1 MKKELSLKKALSVSC
16 PTCGAAP
23 NKNVN
28 SVRVSPGRIP
38 IEIDALGRRISN
50 QSVSDNV
57 LAVVMER
64 ESSEN

>member
-1 MKKELSLKKALSVSC
+1 M
-16 PTCGAAP
+16 
-23 NKNVN
+23 N

-50 QSVSDNV
+50 QSVRDNV

>member
-1 MKKELSLKKALSVSC
+1 
-16 PTCGAAP
+16 
-23 NKNVN
+23 VN
-28 SVRVSPGRIP
+28 SVQVSPGRIP